1 MMKQLKNQFFIGME
15 VKKMNKFK
23 QAVRAALD
31 KNNPTQCKCP
41 SCQGIVFLR
50 YNDFTGGAQ
59 AMCEGCGKYW
69 IEGVEESAE

>member
-1 MMKQLKNQFFIGME
+1 ME
-15 VKKMNKFK
+15 KFK

-31 KNNPTQCKCP
+31 KEKPSQCVCP
-41 SCQGIVFLR
+41 FCKAIIFLR
-50 YNDFTGGAQ
+50 YNDIIEGAQ